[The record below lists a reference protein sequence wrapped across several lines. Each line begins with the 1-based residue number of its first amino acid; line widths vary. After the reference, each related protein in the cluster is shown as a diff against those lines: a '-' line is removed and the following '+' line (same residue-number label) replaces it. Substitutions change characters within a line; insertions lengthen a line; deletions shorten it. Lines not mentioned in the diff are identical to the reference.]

1 MGGGML
7 QPGGRGADLPTPV
20 GEMARDEVG
29 RVQRMIAA
37 AQGNINRAAAQI
49 RQRFAEMQLQ
59 VQRGV
64 FVADAPQGA
73 LKGGGV
79 RHAGRRGKAHL
90 TGNLGLEI
98 GEGEA
103 GIVQGRIEAAAI
115 RLAISTSAPINSC
128 TDEANALPV

>member
-1 MGGGML
+1 ML
-7 QPGGRGADLPTPV
+7 QPGGRSADLPTPL
-20 GEMARDEVG
+20 GERARDEVG

-49 RQRFAEMQLQ
+49 RQRFAEMQSQ
-59 VQRGV
+59 AQRGV

-79 RHAGRRGKAHL
+79 CHAGRRGKAHL
-90 TGNLGLEI
+90 AGNLGLEI

-115 RLAISTSAPINSC
+115 LTEGGARIGRADAAGTAVQQLDA
-128 TDEANALPV
+128 V

>member
-1 MGGGML
+1 
-7 QPGGRGADLPTPV
+7 
-20 GEMARDEVG
+20 
-29 RVQRMIAA
+29 
-37 AQGNINRAAAQI
+37 
-49 RQRFAEMQLQ
+49 MQLQ
-59 VQRGV
+59 AQRGV

-79 RHAGRRGKAHL
+79 CHAGRRGKAHL
-90 TGNLGLEI
+90 AGDFGFKI

-128 TDEANALPV
+128 TDEANA

>member
-1 MGGGML
+1 
-7 QPGGRGADLPTPV
+7 
-20 GEMARDEVG
+20 MARDEVG

-59 VQRGV
+59 PQRGV

-79 RHAGRRGKAHL
+79 CHAGRRGKTHL

-103 GIVQGRIEAAAI
+103 GIVQGRIEAAAVLTEGGA
-115 RLAISTSAPINSC
+115 RVGRADAAGTAVQQLDA
-128 TDEANALPV
+128 V